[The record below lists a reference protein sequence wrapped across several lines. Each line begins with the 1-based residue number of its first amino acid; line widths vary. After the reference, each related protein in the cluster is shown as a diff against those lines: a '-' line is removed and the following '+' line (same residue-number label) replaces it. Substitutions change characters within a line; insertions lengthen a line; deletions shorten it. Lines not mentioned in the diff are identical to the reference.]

1 MTSHR
6 QNTGMSTSNAF
17 RKSAQLV
24 GSLWPGSRYCIAY
37 HRHRGI
43 DLLFP
48 RRGAVWLPHSVF
60 VCDDLAVEVGVCS
73 RIVPA
78 HGSHWCASVSAN
90 ARIARSSWMGLALVV
105 SAVCPCDRR
114 LDWFLKNT
122 GNNVLFFL
130 LNLLRLTN
138 IY

>member
-1 MTSHR
+1 MLSGNPLSWLAVFGPGAVIASLTIG
-6 QNTGMSTSNAF
+6 TG
-17 RKSAQLV
+17 
-24 GSLWPGSRYCIAY
+24 
-37 HRHRGI
+37 GI

-60 VCDDLAVEVGVCS
+60 VCDDLAVEVGGCS

-105 SAVCPCDRR
+105 SAVYPCDRC
-114 LDWFLKNT
+114 LGWFLKNT